1 MTPDHADAVQ
11 IGEGFAGDAPD
22 LAHVNTVL
30 GRRDGP
36 VGTAFTTA
44 LAQPAP
50 GHVPFLVVV
59 RPGVAVQPPTL
70 FVNKATVDGEVH
82 GRLTWGAAQAG
93 VAEGV
98 VDALA
103 EGVVPADRVADLV
116 LVCAVWVDPAA
127 TDESAVRS
135 NNRAATL
142 ASLRAGA
149 AGTPTVD
156 DVLALRGAA
165 QNPYLRSG
173 TED

>member
-1 MTPDHADAVQ
+1 MTTEHPVQ

-30 GRRDGP
+30 GPRAGA
-36 VGTAFTTA
+36 VGTAFASA

-70 FVNKATVDGEVH
+70 FVNKATVTDDHH

-103 EGVVPADRVADLV
+103 EGVVPAEHVDGLV

-127 TDESAVRS
+127 RDAEAVRA

-142 ASLRAGA
+142 AALRNGA
-149 AGTPTVD
+149 RSAPPVAE
-156 DVLALRGAA
+156 VLALRGQAW
-165 QNPYLRSG
+165 NPYLDHAP
-173 TED
+173 ED